1 LNAPY
6 ELLVVGLVAA
16 SGALST
22 YLDPGL
28 SVALSGVTL
37 VVASNLFAYSLY
49 RGSRWLPV
57 LVPAVPATVMT
68 YGICRI
74 LLLPEFLVDAVLLAT
89 LLATVALHWGANRV
103 RAIFRPAVPVALLPG
118 VVLGIWVGVPSPL
131 RFALI
136 PVLEVAAYAVL
147 REGLGVGEVVPYAVA
162 TLVALDLNPATY
174 VGPTYLVLSSA
185 LYIAKLL
192 TLELRTAVA
201 PYVLSLDVVLRP
213 ALAGV
218 L

>member
-6 ELLVVGLVAA
+6 KLLVVGLVAV

-22 YLDPGL
+22 YLGPGL
-28 SVALSGVTL
+28 SAALSGVTL

-57 LVPAVPATVMT
+57 LVPAIPAAVMT
-68 YGICRI
+68 RSVCHI
-74 LLLPEFLVDAVLLAT
+74 LALPDFLVDAVLLAT
-89 LLATVALHWGANRV
+89 LLATVALHWGIGRV
-103 RAIFRPAVPVALLPG
+103 RAVFRPAVPVALLSG
-118 VVLGIWVGVPSPL
+118 VILGIWVGVSNPL
-131 RFALI
+131 RFALTPI
-136 PVLEVAAYAVL
+136 LEVTAYAVL

-174 VGPTYLVLSSA
+174 VDPAFLVLSSA
-185 LYIAKLL
+185 LYLAKVL
-192 TLELRTAVA
+192 TLELRSAVA
-201 PYVLSLDVVLRP
+201 PYILSLDVLLRP